1 MSETGDT
8 HANAANAAASEPLT
22 GRAAEWA
29 AAGFKEMP
37 ETTKTQDNDE
47 TGSDVAS
54 LREAGKALAQQ
65 SSEPVTR
72 AYVDAEGKPADAN
85 EAITLERAARDYS
98 NATKVESIVNDA
110 HAADVLAAEVDAAR
124 YVALSANANNAQVY
138 GIDLPELAQRV
149 ETALAQQGETPAEAD
164 SGDAN
169 RETPADNRTRTEGEL
184 DPELEKALRH
194 PQVRQAIEQQLG
206 EAEHV
211 RQSYADAIGAT
222 MDVAKLSFFNQF
234 PELAGLTE
242 AQVPA
247 ALQYLSQAAPEK
259 FARIRGLLTQLEQ
272 LGAAQH
278 HEKQVQEV
286 QARESFKAY
295 ARSEDARFDA
305 LVAGQSKESLRE
317 AAAEVVAAAEEYGI
331 DKAELMALFESE
343 PIMRNAAFQKMMH
356 DAAKY
361 RLAQKAVPK
370 AVPKTVPHVQS
381 PGVSRSAE
389 PRGSED
395 VRSLAAKFASN
406 PSVKNAAA
414 LYAAKQRMSAR

>member
-1 MSETGDT
+1 MNDT
-8 HANAANAAASEPLT
+8 QADAASATAASEPLT

-37 ETTKTQDNDE
+37 ETETSQDNDE

-54 LREAGKALAQQ
+54 LREAGRRIAQP
-65 SSEPVTR
+65 SHEPVTR
-72 AYVDAEGKPADAN
+72 AYLDAEGKPAAPN
-85 EAITLERAARDYS
+85 EAITLERAARDYT
-98 NATKVESIVNDA
+98 NAVK
-110 HAADVLAAEVDAAR
+110 ADNLISEARTSDVVAAEVDAAR

-138 GIDLPELAQRV
+138 GIDLPELTERV
-149 ETALAQQGETPAEAD
+149 ESALAQQGEMSPGA
-164 SGDAN
+164 SQVDAQDTDKA
-169 RETPADNRTRTEGEL
+169 RETPADGEL

-206 EAEHV
+206 EAEHT
-211 RQSYADAIGAT
+211 RRSYADAIGAT
-222 MDVAKLSFFNQF
+222 MDVAKVAFFNQF

-242 AQVPA
+242 AQIPM
-247 ALQYLSQAAPEK
+247 ALQYLSQTAPEK
-259 FARIRGLLTQLEQ
+259 FARIRSTLTQLEQ
-272 LGAAQH
+272 LGAAQQ
-278 HEKQVQEV
+278 HEKQLQAM

-295 ARSEDARFDA
+295 AKAEDARFDA
-305 LVAGQSKESLRE
+305 LVAGQSKQSLRE
-317 AAAEVVAAAEEYGI
+317 AAAEIVAAAAEYGI
-331 DKAELMALFESE
+331 DRGQLMHLFESE

-370 AVPKTVPHVQS
+370 AVPKTVPHVQK
-381 PGVSRSAE
+381 PGVSRPAE

-395 VRSLAAKFASN
+395 VRALAAKFASN

-414 LYAAKQRMSAR
+414 LYAAKQRMNER